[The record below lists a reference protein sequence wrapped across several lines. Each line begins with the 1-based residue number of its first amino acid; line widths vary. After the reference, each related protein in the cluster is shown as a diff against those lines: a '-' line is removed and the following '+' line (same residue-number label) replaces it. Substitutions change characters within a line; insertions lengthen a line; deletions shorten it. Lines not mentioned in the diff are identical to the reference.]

1 MSGKPFLSFI
11 APGIPVAKGRPRF
24 ARMGKFVKTFTDD
37 KTVRFEDCIA
47 FYCREAMQKS
57 KHGFPVDVAVH
68 AEITALFPRP
78 ASRKKAAHMDRK
90 PDLDNVCKSVIDGL
104 SNAGAVT
111 NDARIVSID
120 AKKEYGEMP
129 ETVVHLSLVE
139 DD

>member
-1 MSGKPFLSFI
+1 
-11 APGIPVAKGRPRF
+11 
-24 ARMGKFVKTFTDD
+24 MGKFVKTFTDD

-47 FYCREAMQKS
+47 FYCREAMVIECGTK
-57 KHGFPVDVAVH
+57 FPIDGPVH